1 MTFRKPVA
9 TTWKM
14 NENQFCQMILS
25 PWHMLSSIW
34 VHFGLWRSIF
44 IVEIWFSHIFPA
56 SPWSPYQSLFL
67 RHEIEKGLRAVYSS
81 IVLNLEC
88 ENYKMIFDEIWWKV
102 YLSVAWKGAH
112 HHRTICFYQKVKIL
126 KVWQIVRRRRKSEEM
141 LHPPSSLHHP
151 PPHPPFFPLCSNDIE
166 DTWSAA

>member
-1 MTFRKPVA
+1 MNKNHFR
-9 TTWKM
+9 
-14 NENQFCQMILS
+14 QMFLN
-25 PWHMLSSIW
+25 PWHMLSYIG
-34 VHFGLWRSIF
+34 VHFCLWRPIF
-44 IVEIWFSHIFPA
+44 IVKIRFSYVFPA
-56 SPWSPYQSLFL
+56 LAWSPYQSLFL

-141 LHPPSSLHHP
+141 LHPPPSLHPLSPH
-151 PPHPPFFPLCSNDIE
+151 HPPFFLV
-166 DTWSAA
+166 